1 VVYTKSSFA
10 SEGAHVGTLKSCGLL
25 TRDIQPGEVHHHLR
39 QMFAAGADGHE
50 AIAAPGRRTILGRC
64 HLPRCPTTV
73 RPVRWIHDTRRD
85 AAARLAKRRGK
96 REISLLQTKR
106 SRRSPCGPRLCENSK
121 LQHFWGSFTL
131 TRTPIA
137 AYTRSERSTLK
148 LPNAGVRFHTAS
160 AGSGRSRNCDRQES
174 PYTSPRGTGHPSER
188 ATSS

>member
-1 VVYTKSSFA
+1 VVYTRSSFA

-85 AAARLAKRRGK
+85 AAARLAKRRGNAK
-96 REISLLQTKR
+96 SR
-106 SRRSPCGPRLCENSK
+106 SSKPKGRDGPLVARGCVKTQNCNI
-121 LQHFWGSFTL
+121 FGGSFTL
-131 TRTPIA
+131 SRTPIA